1 MTSYRRISSRTLN
14 RSVQNQENIVNF
26 MTPIGRGNA
35 QTYLSLTDPSNNSL
49 IVSNGSVSSATAS
62 DNLKFDETTLT
73 VAGNLAVTGTMAS
86 QTGIIAQSIQS
97 KTQIANAYS
106 LVLVKNTHYL
116 SPTDGS
122 NITVPLPSIASST
135 LGDVII
141 VEYKTAIN
149 NAAIHKYGTSGEFF
163 MAGSS
168 CYVPAAGALIVSVNT
183 ANGSTHDF
191 LNLIGLTN
199 AGPGIGTYVVFTFN
213 GVKWRVEARCTSSGT
228 GAAGGTSVFNTT

>member
-14 RSVQNQENIVNF
+14 RSVQNQDNIVTFIN
-26 MTPIGRGNA
+26 PISRG
-35 QTYLSLTDPSNNSL
+35 TYPTYFSLTDASNNSL
-49 IVSNGSVSSATAS
+49 IVSNGSASSAAAS
-62 DNLKFDETTLT
+62 DKLTFDGTTLAVT
-73 VAGNLAVTGTMAS
+73 GNLAVTGTMAS
-86 QTGIIAQSIQS
+86 QTGIIAPSIQS
-97 KTQIANAYS
+97 KTQLS
-106 LVLVKNTHYL
+106 STTVTLVKNTHYL
-116 SPTDGS
+116 SPTTG
-122 NITVPLPSIASST
+122 NAITALLPSIASST

-149 NAAIHKYGTSGEFF
+149 NLQTHKYGTSGDFF

-168 CYVPAAGALIVSVNT
+168 CYVSAGASTVSVST

-213 GVKWRVEARCTSSGT
+213 GVKWRVEARCTSSGN
-228 GAAGGTSVFNTT
+228 GNDNNNLSVFDTT